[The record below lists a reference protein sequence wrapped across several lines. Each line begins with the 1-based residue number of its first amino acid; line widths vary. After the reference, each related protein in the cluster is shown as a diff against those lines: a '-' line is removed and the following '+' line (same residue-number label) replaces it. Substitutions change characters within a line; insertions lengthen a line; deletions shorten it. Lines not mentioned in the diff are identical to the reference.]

1 MTFWFEYHQDGI
13 FLPSAE
19 GNVASS
25 GITIGSRL
33 TFYSHLKQLCK
44 KIANKLNA
52 LTKIAPYLSYKQR
65 RLICSSFSLGN

>member
-1 MTFWFEYHQDGI
+1 MTFWFEYHQDGTN
-13 FLPSAE
+13 LPSAE
-19 GNVASS
+19 GNVALS
-25 GITIGSRL
+25 GITIGSSL